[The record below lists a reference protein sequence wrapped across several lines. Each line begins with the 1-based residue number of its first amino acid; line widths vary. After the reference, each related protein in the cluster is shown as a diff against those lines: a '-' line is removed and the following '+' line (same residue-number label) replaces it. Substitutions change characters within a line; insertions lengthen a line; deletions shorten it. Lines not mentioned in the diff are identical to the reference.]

1 MKSHKDLIVWQKSM
15 EHVVAIYVATRAFP
29 KEELFGIVSQMRR
42 AAVSIPSNIAEGC
55 GRGTNK
61 ELYHFLNIASGS
73 LAEVETQL
81 YISYTLGYI
90 DDMSRIDGR
99 MESVQKLLS
108 GFRKHIK
115 AEIIKN
121 NQISDNE

>member
-1 MKSHKDLIVWQKSM
+1 MYHRDLKVCQESIV
-15 EHVVAIYVATRAFP
+15 
-29 KEELFGIVSQMRR
+29 L
-42 AAVSIPSNIAEGC
+42 
-55 GRGTNK
+55 
-61 ELYHFLNIASGS
+61 L
-73 LAEVETQL
+73 
-81 YISYTLGYI
+81 YTLGYI

-99 MESVQKLLS
+99 LESVQKLLS

>member
-1 MKSHKDLIVWQKSM
+1 MDSHCKYAERWFPFLQTLPKDAGVGPI
-15 EHVVAIYVATRAFP
+15 
-29 KEELFGIVSQMRR
+29 
-42 AAVSIPSNIAEGC
+42 
-55 GRGTNK
+55 K

-99 MESVQKLLS
+99 LESVQKLLS

>member
-1 MKSHKDLIVWQKSM
+1 MYHRDLKVWQESIELVK
-15 EHVVAIYVATRAFP
+15 EVYDLLTDFP
-29 KEELFGIVSQMRR
+29 KNEEYGLSLQIRR
-42 AAVSIPSNIAEGC
+42 AVVSIPSNIAEGC

-81 YISYTLGYI
+81 HISYTLGYI
-90 DDMSRIDGR
+90 DNMSRIDGR
-99 MESVQKLLS
+99 LESVQKLLS

>member
-1 MKSHKDLIVWQKSM
+1 MCHRDLKVWQESIELVK
-15 EHVVAIYVATRAFP
+15 EVYDLLTDFP
-29 KEELFGIVSQMRR
+29 KNEEYGLSLQIRR
-42 AAVSIPSNIAEGC
+42 AVVSIPSNIAEGC

-99 MESVQKLLS
+99 LESVQKLLS

>member
-1 MKSHKDLIVWQKSM
+1 MYHRDMKVWQESIELVK
-15 EHVVAIYVATRAFP
+15 EVYDLLTDFP
-29 KEELFGIVSQMRR
+29 KNEEYGLSLQIRR
-42 AAVSIPSNIAEGC
+42 AVVSIPSNIAEGC

-90 DDMSRIDGR
+90 DGMSRIDGR
-99 MESVQKLLS
+99 LESVQKLLS

>member
-1 MKSHKDLIVWQKSM
+1 MYHRDLKVWQESIELVK
-15 EHVVAIYVATRAFP
+15 EVYDLLTDFP
-29 KEELFGIVSQMRR
+29 KNEEYGLSLQIRR
-42 AAVSIPSNIAEGC
+42 AVVSIPSNIAEGC

-61 ELYHFLNIASGS
+61 ELSHFLNIALGS
-73 LAEVETQL
+73 LVEVETQL

-99 MESVQKLLS
+99 LESVQKLLS